1 MDKYL
6 RIRDIFELKA
16 NSENADSM
24 AKYMR
29 NLFPFYGIPTPERK
43 AVYKDFIQEEKRKKM
58 IDWEFLDQCYQDE
71 HREFQYLAYDYL
83 IAMSRILT
91 YDDIPKIEKYIKE
104 KQWWDTIDFLSKVI
118 GDIGSRDSRVNDLMI
133 EWSLDDDF
141 WVRRIAIIHQLCRKE
156 NTNTDLLETI
166 LENNFGSNE
175 FFVNKAIGWALR
187 DYSKTNPIWVKD
199 FINKYKDKMDSISV
213 KEASKYI

>member
-1 MDKYL
+1 M
-6 RIRDIFELKA
+6 
-16 NSENADSM
+16 
-24 AKYMR
+24 
-29 NLFPFYGIPTPERK
+29 
-43 AVYKDFIQEEKRKKM
+43 
-58 IDWEFLDQCYQDE
+58 
-71 HREFQYLAYDYL
+71 AYDYL

-156 NTNTDLLETI
+156 NTNRDLLETI

>member
-6 RIRDIFELKA
+6 KIRDVFEQKA
-16 NSENADSM
+16 DQENAVSM

-43 AVYKDFIQEEKRKKM
+43 AVYKDFIKDEKRKKV
-58 IDWEFLDQCYQDE
+58 IDWEFLDQCYKDE

-83 IAMSRILT
+83 IAMSSLLT
-91 YDDIPKIEKYIKE
+91 YDDIPKIEKYIRE

-118 GDIGSRDSRVNDLMI
+118 GEIGARDNRVDNLMI
-133 EWSLDDDF
+133 EWSKDDDF
-141 WVRRIAIIHQLCRKE
+141 WVRRAAIIHQLCRKE
-156 NTNTDLLETI
+156 KTNTELLETI
-166 LENNFGSNE
+166 LENNLGSNE

-199 FINKYKDKMDSISV
+199 FINKRKEKMDSISI

>member
-6 RIRDIFELKA
+6 KIKDVFEQKA
-16 NSENADSM
+16 DRESAASM

-29 NLFPFYGIPTPERK
+29 NLFLFYGIPTPERK
-43 AVYKDFIQEEKRKKM
+43 AVYKDFIKEEKRKKI
-58 IDWEFLDQCYQDE
+58 IDWEFLDQCYEDE

-83 IAMSRILT
+83 IAMSRFLT
-91 YDDIPKIEKYIKE
+91 YDDIPQIEKYIRE

-118 GDIGSRDSRVNDLMI
+118 GEIGSRDNRVNNLMI
-133 EWSLDDDF
+133 EWSKDDDF

-156 NTNTDLLETI
+156 KTNTELLETI
-166 LENNFGSNE
+166 LENNFGSAE

-187 DYSKTNPIWVKD
+187 DYSKTNPIWVKE
-199 FINKYKDKMDSISV
+199 FINKYNDKMDNISI

>member
-6 RIRDIFELKA
+6 KIRDAFEQKA
-16 NSENADSM
+16 DQENAVSM

-43 AVYKDFIQEEKRKKM
+43 AVYKDFIKEEKRKKV
-58 IDWEFLDQCYQDE
+58 IDWEFLDQCYEDE

-83 IAMSRILT
+83 IAMSRLLT
-91 YDDIPKIEKYIKE
+91 YDDIPQIEKYIRK

-118 GDIGSRDSRVNDLMI
+118 GEIGARDNRVDNLMI
-133 EWSLDDDF
+133 EWSKDDDF
-141 WVRRIAIIHQLCRKE
+141 WVRRVAIIHQLCRKE
-156 NTNTDLLETI
+156 KTNMELLETI

-199 FINKYKDKMDSISV
+199 FINKRKEKMDSISI